1 MRGKINLD
9 YEISPDPYGRHRALY
24 LYSPNTEMSGDY
36 TCKISTLQNEVSLT
50 KKMVVY
56 GNWDL
61 LVWLSKNDEE
71 EVAEG

>member
-24 LYSPNTEMSGDY
+24 LYSPTTDMSGDY

-56 GNWDL
+56 GNSPLCAILKISEIRD
-61 LVWLSKNDEE
+61 
-71 EVAEG
+71 G